1 MRALVVEDDP
11 GMASVLARG
20 LREAGI
26 AVDLAS
32 NGADGL
38 WLATDIEYDVVV
50 LDVGLPDV
58 DGLQVLSRLRAA
70 GRVMPVLLLTAL
82 DAVPDRVLGL
92 DAGADDYLTKP
103 FAFPELLARIRA
115 LVRRGPRVRSRSLR
129 VGDLELDPAAHDVR
143 RAGVPIPLSSKEFA
157 LLECLMKAPGQV
169 LTRTYLIEHVWDVAF
184 DSDSNVVD
192 VYIGYLRAKI
202 DRPFERRT
210 LRTVRGVGYVLA
222 DDHAAG

>member
-11 GMASVLARG
+11 GMASVVARG

-26 AVDLAS
+26 AVDLAG
-32 NGADGL
+32 NGVDGL
-38 WLATDIEYDVVV
+38 WLATDIQYDIVV

-70 GRVMPVLLLTAL
+70 GRAMPVLLLTAR

-92 DAGADDYLTKP
+92 DGGADDYLTKP

-115 LVRRGPRVRSRSLR
+115 LVRRGPGVGSRNLR

-157 LLECLMKAPGQV
+157 LLECFMRASGQV

-202 DRPFERRT
+202 DRPFERRS

-222 DDHAAG
+222 DDHAVG